1 MKAITSTEA
10 NREFSK
16 LLRAVAQG
24 QSIQIT
30 SRGRPV
36 ATLSPI
42 DSRAL
47 KRRAAGKASLLA
59 RLDAQARGGERDGS
73 RDELYD

>member
-24 QSIQIT
+24 ESIQIT

-36 ATLSPI
+36 AALTPI

-47 KRRAAGKASLLA
+47 KRRAASKASLLA
-59 RLDAQARGGERDGS
+59 RLHGQPHGGARDGS

>member
-42 DSRAL
+42 DSRGL
-47 KRRAAGKASLLA
+47 KRRAAGKAGLLA
-59 RLDAQARGGERDGS
+59 RLDRQPIGGGREWS